1 MARLYI
7 NPEKDWSSVSRQSV
21 SLPLVVA
28 AILLCSPIQRFKQEL
43 WQAAVTFFNFQATAV
58 FWQERRVRGEKR
70 DFFSFAAEPRITK
83 PSKNVPKTVM
93 KHYFLTPRMTFL
105 CRRTWEK
112 NSMLYL
118 NRTPWLFS
126 TNWSFILSSLL
137 ETEKWEFTQLGTNLE
152 FPHHRSPQGSRD
164 KTLGLCRNA
173 EVKLSVLF

>member
-7 NPEKDWSSVSRQSV
+7 NPEKDWSSVSCQSV
-21 SLPLVVA
+21 SLPLAVA
-28 AILLCSPIQRFKQEL
+28 SILLCSPIQCFKREL

-58 FWQERRVRGEKR
+58 FWQERWVRGKKC
-70 DFFSFAAEPRITK
+70 FFYFSAEPRITK

-126 TNWSFILSSLL
+126 TNWRFILSSLL
-137 ETEKWEFTQLGTNLE
+137 ETEKREFTQLRINLE
-152 FPHHRSPQGSRD
+152 FPHHRNPQGSRD
-164 KTLGLCRNA
+164 KTLCQCRNA

>member
-1 MARLYI
+1 MARLYT
-7 NPEKDWSSVSRQSV
+7 NPKKDWSSVSRQSV
-21 SLPLVVA
+21 SLPLAVA
-28 AILLCSPIQRFKQEL
+28 AILLCSPIQRFKWEL
-43 WQAAVTFFNFQATAV
+43 WQASVTFFNFQATAV
-58 FWQERRVRGEKR
+58 FWQERRVRGKKF
-70 DFFSFAAEPRITK
+70 FFSFAAEPRITK

-112 NSMLYL
+112 NSRLYL

-137 ETEKWEFTQLGTNLE
+137 ETEMREFTQLRINLE

-164 KTLGLCRNA
+164 
-173 EVKLSVLF
+173 